1 MAIGLIIMATACA
14 PPEGDEI
21 NIFTNQ
27 DKQEES
33 PTITLKLADDSPE
46 GIIHPGGDRAIFI
59 IEANCHQAESCTIYE
74 MDIII
79 EGNAWYLAQY
89 WLEDA
94 DGNSLTKKN
103 TFSNGAPWNNV
114 VFNED
119 ITFTGTIK
127 LSLMSEV
134 YWGDRPNT
142 EYPNEG
148 FMPVIMGIKASEP
161 VNNLPIKGKVLR
173 SEFAQRKY
181 YYTFLATNS
190 PEGIATPGDNIE
202 LLRFNMTTSQGE
214 MNLSSFYFNYN
225 DFDGYIDNC
234 QLYQDGT
241 QLELEMSIYWN
252 DWENYWAINFNP
264 ANGDYPVTT
273 TIDNSTSTFNLNCDI
288 ETYSPEDQPV
298 QTNLGAISWS
308 VSDAG
313 IFFESDQEP
322 YNLILGNMLVF

>member
-1 MAIGLIIMATACA
+1 MTIGLIIMAMACA
-14 PPEGDEI
+14 PEGDEI

-33 PTITLKLADDSPE
+33 AVITLKLADDSPE
-46 GIIHPGGDRAIFI
+46 GIIHPGGDRAICI
-59 IEANCHQAESCTIYE
+59 IEATCHQAESCTIYE

-79 EGNAWYLAQY
+79 EGHVWYLTRY
-89 WLEDA
+89 WLEDQ

-103 TFSNGAPWNNV
+103 TFSNGAPWNNL

-119 ITFTGTIK
+119 IGFQGTIK

-134 YWGDRPNT
+134 YWGDHPNA
-142 EYPNEG
+142 EYPSEG
-148 FMPVIMGIKASEP
+148 FMPVLMGINASEL
-161 VNNLPIKGKVLR
+161 VNNLPIKGKILR
-173 SEFAQRKY
+173 SEFAQREY

-190 PEGIATPGDNIE
+190 PEGIATPGNKRE

-241 QLELEMSIYWN
+241 QLDLEMSIYWD
-252 DWENYWAINFNP
+252 DWTNYWAINFNP
-264 ANGDYPVTT
+264 INWDYPVTT
-273 TIDNSTSTFNLNCDI
+273 TIDNSISTFSLNCDI
-288 ETYSPEDQPV
+288 ETYSPDQPV

-308 VSDAG
+308 ANDSGV
-313 IFFESDQEP
+313 FFESDQEP
-322 YNLILGNMLVF
+322 YNLVLGNILVF